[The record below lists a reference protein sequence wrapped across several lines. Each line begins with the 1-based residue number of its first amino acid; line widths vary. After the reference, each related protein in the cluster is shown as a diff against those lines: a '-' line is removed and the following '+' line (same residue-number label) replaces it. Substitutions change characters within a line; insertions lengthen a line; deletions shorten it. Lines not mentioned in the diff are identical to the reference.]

1 MTAHTS
7 GSHSVSQTENEQLS
21 QMILNTL
28 HAKAVCVVANLGI
41 ADQIAPG
48 TSKSAA
54 EIATATR
61 CHEPSLYRML
71 RLLAS
76 HGVFKETAN
85 GRFEHTALSEALR
98 ADAAGS
104 FHAGAKL
111 FHQVFQIFD
120 QLDYSV
126 QTGEAGIL
134 KIFGMPMFEYLR
146 DKPELAALFDAGM
159 TSFHGYETGAML
171 DAYDF
176 SEIGVLADL
185 GGGNGSLLGGV
196 LRRYP
201 QMRGILFDMEHV
213 VARAGQSAHLQPV
226 AERCRTV
233 AGSFFETAPPGA
245 DAYLMRHVLHD
256 WTDEQCGAILR
267 NVRRVIPQH
276 GRLLIVECVVPTGNV
291 RSISKEYDILMMVG
305 PSGLERT
312 EAQFRTLLEQSG
324 FRLAGITPTASMI
337 SVIEGRAA
345 AG

>member
-1 MTAHTS
+1 
-7 GSHSVSQTENEQLS
+7 
-21 QMILNTL
+21 MILNTL
-28 HAKAVCVVANLGI
+28 HAKAVCIVANLGI

-48 TSKSAA
+48 TAKSAA
-54 EIATATR
+54 EIAAATG

-76 HGVFKETAN
+76 HGVFKETTN
-85 GRFEHTALSEALR
+85 GKFEHTALSQALR
-98 ADAAGS
+98 TDAEGS

-120 QLDYSV
+120 QLDFSV
-126 QTGEAGIL
+126 QTGQSGIQ
-134 KIFGMPMFEYLR
+134 KVYGMPMFQYIQ

-176 SEIGVLADL
+176 SGIGVLADL
-185 GGGNGSLLGGV
+185 GGGNGSLIGGV

-201 QMRGILFDMEHV
+201 QMRGILFDMGHV
-213 VARAGQSAHLQPV
+213 VARAGQSPHIQPLG
-226 AERCRTV
+226 ERCRTV

-256 WTDEQCGAILR
+256 WTDEQCVAILR
-267 NVRRVIPQH
+267 NVRRVIPEH
-276 GRLLIVECVVPTGNV
+276 GRLLIVECVVPGGNV

-312 EAQFRTLLEQSG
+312 EAQFRALLEESG

-337 SVIEGRAA
+337 SVIEGRPD
-345 AG
+345 GG